1 MLEVLQ
7 KHREEGFCPGSG
19 AGRDSTCTGGHM
31 SARYL
36 FGVLVLCLAVGVF
49 RAQEKKP
56 EEKAA
61 SGAAASGQAAAE
73 PVHPA
78 KITDEDKARKNPTRF
93 STVSVER
100 GKKIFM
106 TQCTMC
112 HGETGDGKGEVV
124 AEMKINPP
132 DFTKPETLKDR
143 TDGELFAILGVG
155 SEVMPSQGT
164 RMTDS
169 HKWNIV
175 NFLRTLSG
183 KVPEKA
189 TGKEPEE
196 NVILVPQ

>member
-1 MLEVLQ
+1 
-7 KHREEGFCPGSG
+7 
-19 AGRDSTCTGGHM
+19 M

-36 FGVLVLCLAVGVF
+36 FGLLVLCLAVGIF
-49 RAQEKKP
+49 WAQEKKP

-61 SGAAASGQAAAE
+61 SGTAASGEAAVE

-78 KITDEDKARKNPTRF
+78 KITDEDKARKNPAKFT
-93 STVSVER
+93 TVSVER
-100 GKKIFM
+100 GKKIFN
-106 TQCTMC
+106 TQCAMC
-112 HGETGDGKGEVV
+112 HGETGDGKGEAV

-143 TDGELFAILGVG
+143 TDGELFAIMGAG
-155 SEVMPSQGT
+155 SEVMPGQGT
-164 RMTDS
+164 RMTDI
-169 HKWNIV
+169 HKWNMV
-175 NFLRTLSG
+175 NFLRSVSG

>member
-1 MLEVLQ
+1 
-7 KHREEGFCPGSG
+7 
-19 AGRDSTCTGGHM
+19 M

-36 FGVLVLCLAVGVF
+36 LGVLVLCLAVGVF
-49 RAQEKKP
+49 RAQEQKP
-56 EEKAA
+56 EEKPALA
-61 SGAAASGQAAAE
+61 AAASGQAAAE
-73 PVHPA
+73 PVHVA
-78 KITDEDKARKNPTRF
+78 KITDEDKARKNPARF
-93 STVSVER
+93 NTVSVER
-100 GKKIFM
+100 GKKIFV
-106 TQCTMC
+106 TQCAMC

-124 AEMKINPP
+124 AEMNINPP

-143 TDGELFAILGVG
+143 TDGELFAIIGAG
-155 SEVMPSQGT
+155 SDAMPGQGT
-164 RMTDS
+164 RMTDT

>member
-1 MLEVLQ
+1 
-7 KHREEGFCPGSG
+7 
-19 AGRDSTCTGGHM
+19 M
-31 SARYL
+31 SARYF
-36 FGVLVLCLAVGVF
+36 FGVLVLFLAVGVF
-49 RAQEKKP
+49 WAQEKKP
-56 EEKAA
+56 EEAA
-61 SGAAASGQAAAE
+61 PAGAAASGQAAVE

-100 GKKIFM
+100 GKKLFM
-106 TQCTMC
+106 TQCAMC
-112 HGETGDGKGEVV
+112 HGETGDGKGEAV

-155 SEVMPSQGT
+155 SETMPSQGK
-164 RMTDS
+164 RMTDD
-169 HKWNIV
+169 HKWNLV
-175 NFLRTLSG
+175 NLLRAMGG

-196 NVILVPQ
+196 NIILVPQ